1 MVVSWVAVPSLF
13 RNHYRAGPGRG
24 WGGHQHSCATV
35 CHTMRIVQLK
45 EVFVSLFFFF
55 FGVPLKEELSLNY
68 KQTLMFH

>member
-1 MVVSWVAVPSLF
+1 
-13 RNHYRAGPGRG
+13 
-24 WGGHQHSCATV
+24 
-35 CHTMRIVQLK
+35 MRIVQLK